1 MLLKS
6 FLPREH
12 GLTVV
17 WITTFLL
24 SFLVSR
30 YHSYFGIFTFLILTA
45 SLLAYDPILSALRL
59 WSAGKDIKAYL
70 IKSYPFTLVLP
81 LVIFFWFVFGILFEN
96 FPPASLL
103 IFIAI
108 AVCFFLS
115 FYSGEKRLSTLIL
128 SISTVT
134 SFLLLIVSAFDLSLG
149 PAEIDLFVAFT
160 ACEVFVATGPHEI
173 IQARVRRN
181 DYNRS
186 YLFRIVPAYLIT
198 LFVVSF
204 VLVHVSIVPILLL
217 LLLLTVILTS
227 YLFMRDL
234 QIRKIGL
241 VLAFFNLIM
250 LISFA
255 SIYFTSV

>member
-6 FLPREH
+6 VLPREH

-30 YHSYFGIFTFLILTA
+30 HHSYFGIFTFLILTA

-59 WSAGKDIKAYL
+59 WSAGRDIKAYL

-81 LVIFFWFVFGILFEN
+81 LGIISWFTFGILFEN
-96 FPPASLL
+96 FPLTSLL
-103 IFIAI
+103 FFIAI

-115 FYSGEKRLSTLIL
+115 FYSGERRLSTLIL
-128 SISTVT
+128 SISTIT
-134 SFLLLIVSAFDLSLG
+134 SFLVLIVSAFDLSLS
-149 PAEIDLFVAFT
+149 PAEIYLFVAFT
-160 ACEVFVATGPHEI
+160 ACEVFIAIGPHEI
-173 IQARVRRN
+173 MQVRIQRN

-186 YLFRIVPAYLIT
+186 YLFRIVPAYLIA

-204 VLVHVSIVPILLL
+204 VMVHVSFVLKFLFLLVLTIIL
-217 LLLLTVILTS
+217 VS

-234 QIRKIGL
+234 QIKKIGY
-241 VLAFFNLIM
+241 VLALFNLIV
-250 LISFA
+250 LIFFA
-255 SIYFTSV
+255 SMYFTFV